1 MRNKTLLTIDDLV
14 KFCEEQKFAKFSSN
28 ETGYKL
34 AVKVP
39 TTFESED
46 SVDEN
51 HRGMKK
57 VKIKIFHTGVNRN
70 KSRVSKEA
78 AERAMKTIPD
88 RPVLAAIHMVI
99 V

>member
-57 VKIKIFHTGVNRN
+57 VKLKFSIL
-70 KSRVSKEA
+70 E
-78 AERAMKTIPD
+78 
-88 RPVLAAIHMVI
+88 
-99 V
+99 